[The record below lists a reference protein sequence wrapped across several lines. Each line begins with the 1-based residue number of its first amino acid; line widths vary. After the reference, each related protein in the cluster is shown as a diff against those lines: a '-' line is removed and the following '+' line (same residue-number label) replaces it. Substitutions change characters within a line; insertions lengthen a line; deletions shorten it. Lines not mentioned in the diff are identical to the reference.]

1 MILGGGG
8 GVLSPQIVDEL
19 ILGQILQS
27 AQGQNPA
34 RQVLLNSNINKE
46 KIAFT
51 INDLCGSGLKAVE
64 LGYLNIALGEK
75 DFILAGGAE
84 NMSASPFLL
93 ENIRDGYKM
102 GEQKIYDSMIKDALT
117 DAFENIHMGITA
129 ENLAKKYNISRQ
141 EQDEFALNS
150 QQKAIK
156 ALKSGVF
163 KDEIVP
169 ITLKSKKGDTVFEID
184 EYVKTDISMEALA
197 KLRPAFLKDGT
208 VTAGNSSGIND
219 AAAMLLLTSKKKAKE
234 MNLPIL
240 ATIKAIASVGCEPSI
255 MGIGAAEAT
264 KAVLKKA
271 KMTLKD
277 IDIIE
282 ANEAFAA
289 QSIACIKELNA
300 DASKINVNGG
310 AIALGHPVGASG
322 ARIVVTL
329 LHEMKRKNHK
339 LGLATLCIGGGQ
351 GIAAIF
357 ERS

>member
-1 MILGGGG
+1 
-8 GVLSPQIVDEL
+8 
-19 ILGQILQS
+19 
-27 AQGQNPA
+27 
-34 RQVLLNSNINKE
+34 
-46 KIAFT
+46 
-51 INDLCGSGLKAVE
+51 
-64 LGYLNIALGEK
+64 
-75 DFILAGGAE
+75 
-84 NMSASPFLL
+84 MSASPFLL

-129 ENLAKKYNISRQ
+129 ENLAKKYNISRK
-141 EQDEFALNS
+141 EQDEFALHS
-150 QQKAIK
+150 QQKATK
-156 ALKSGVF
+156 ALQSGVF

-169 ITLKSKKGDTVFEID
+169 ITLKSKKGDKVFEVD
-184 EYVKTDISMEALA
+184 EFVKTDISMESLS

-208 VTAGNSSGIND
+208 VTAGNASGIND

-234 MNLPIL
+234 LNLPIL
-240 ATIKAIASVGCEPSI
+240 AKIKAIASVGCEPNI

-289 QSIACIKELNA
+289 QSIACIKELDA

-357 ERS
+357 EKE